1 MATYHQCTGC
11 FAPMFMFLHLEVL
24 MFIWLLYSTCVR
36 ILLWKLW
43 LLELFLPTE
52 VYLYFCEPCAPAE
65 FLSIYTDCSMVHVSP
80 LFFIVFLVIAD
91 IFYCLSSYCWYFSN
105 YCWYSFSYCWCSSSD
120 WMFMFPVIV
129 DKNLF
134 LVGIAVFLLLM
145 SSG

>member
-91 IFYCLSSYCWYFSN
+91 IF
-105 YCWYSFSYCWCSSSD
+105 
-120 WMFMFPVIV
+120 PIIV
-129 DKNLF
+129 DIPSLIVDVPLVIECSCSPLLLIKIYFLLASLF
-134 LVGIAVFLLLM
+134 FLLLM